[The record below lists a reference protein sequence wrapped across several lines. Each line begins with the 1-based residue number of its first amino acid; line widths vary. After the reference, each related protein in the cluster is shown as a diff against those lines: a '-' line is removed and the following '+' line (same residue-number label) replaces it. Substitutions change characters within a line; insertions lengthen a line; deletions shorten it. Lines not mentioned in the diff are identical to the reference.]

1 MVVYFTDCALRF
13 VPTDTK
19 VGVGENS
26 ISERELTRAKV
37 INFFQSC
44 NSLTVLCDDCKAAF
58 ERFASE
64 FEYVEA
70 AGGVVADDA
79 QNVLM
84 IYRRERWDLPKGHID
99 AGEDALTAAVREIEE
114 ETGVSGLKFVTELC
128 NTLHA
133 YNVYGKWELKRTY
146 WFGFETLQTVT
157 QPQTEEDIQTA
168 QWCSAVE
175 VDENL
180 KKSYPTIREVIYEYR
195 RTGKNIMG

>member
-84 IYRRERWDLPKGHID
+84 IFRRERWDLPKGHID
-99 AGEDALTAAVREIEE
+99 AGEDALSAAVREIAE

-146 WFGFETLQTVT
+146 WFGFETLQTAT

>member
-64 FEYVEA
+64 FVYVEA

-146 WFGFETLQTVT
+146 WFGFETLQTAT

>member
-13 VPTDTK
+13 VPTNTK

-64 FEYVEA
+64 LEYVEA

-146 WFGFETLQTVT
+146 WFGFETLQTAT

>member
-26 ISERELTRAKV
+26 ISERGLTRAKV

-64 FEYVEA
+64 FVYVEA

-99 AGEDALTAAVREIEE
+99 AGEEALTAAVREIEE

>member
-58 ERFASE
+58 ERFTSE

-146 WFGFETLQTVT
+146 WFGFETLQTAT